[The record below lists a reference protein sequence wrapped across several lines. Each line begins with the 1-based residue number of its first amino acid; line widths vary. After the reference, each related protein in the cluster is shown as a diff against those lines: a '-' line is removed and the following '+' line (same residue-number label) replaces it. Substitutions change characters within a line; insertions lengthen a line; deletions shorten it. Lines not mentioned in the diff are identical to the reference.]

1 MPTSQTIALNQLVH
15 SKANV
20 RQTGRLEGIGE
31 LASSIAAHG
40 LRQNLNVLP
49 RADGRRFEVVAGS
62 RRLRAMQQLV
72 KTGQLPKDA
81 PIPCLV
87 LSEDDDPAEISLAE
101 NAMRSAMHPDDQ
113 FEAFRA
119 LIEDKGSSVEDVAAR
134 FGVTPAVVRQRL
146 KLANVSPKLRAL
158 FRKGEMGLE
167 HVMALAIGDDH
178 AAQEDAWRS
187 LPDWNR
193 EPASLKAALTSE
205 AVPVSDRLVRFIGVE
220 AYVAAGGAVMR
231 DLFDDEDEGFL
242 ADRALVMRLAT
253 EKLAAATAPVQAE
266 GWKWVK
272 PELIRDHGIPYQRV
286 WPVIDPDGEDA
297 DGSFAPADVARC
309 GAFLRIGHDGTL
321 LVERGYL
328 HPDDAKAEAKRDRV
342 RQADSGAPEG
352 FSAALI
358 ADLTAHRTAA
368 LRIELARNPATAL
381 AVTVHALAASLLYQ
395 GQATSCLELRAAS
408 IDLSR
413 HVAVMKDSPA
423 HEAMAEEGERWGERL
438 PGSADALL
446 EWCLD
451 QPQETLLDLLA
462 YLASLTIDA
471 VQTQGRGARHD
482 HADRLAETLALDMTK
497 WWTPGVEGFF
507 LRLPKTALIRALDE
521 AGVKGPGID
530 LASLKKGPAAV
541 RAAEKLAGT
550 GWLPEPLR
558 AKA

>member
-1 MPTSQTIALNQLVH
+1 MPTTQTIALNQLVH

-20 RQTGRLEGIGE
+20 RQTGRTDGIGE

-87 LSEDDDPAEISLAE
+87 LNEDDDAAEISLAE

-178 AAQEDAWRS
+178 ASQEDAWRS

-220 AYVAAGGAVMR
+220 AYVRPPAVPWCATCSTMR
-231 DLFDDEDEGFL
+231 TRAIL

-286 WPVIDPDGEDA
+286 WPVTDPDSEDE

-395 GQATSCLELRAAS
+395 GQATSCLDLRAAS
-408 IDLSR
+408 IDLGR
-413 HVAVMKDSPA
+413 HAAVMKDNPA
-423 HEAMAEEGERWGERL
+423 HEAMAEEGE
-438 PGSADALL
+438 A
-446 EWCLD
+446 
-451 QPQETLLDLLA
+451 
-462 YLASLTIDA
+462 
-471 VQTQGRGARHD
+471 RGATGCRAVPMPCWNGVSTSH
-482 HADRLAETLALDMTK
+482 RTPCSTCWPTL
-497 WWTPGVEGFF
+497 
-507 LRLPKTALIRALDE
+507 
-521 AGVKGPGID
+521 
-530 LASLKKGPAAV
+530 PA
-541 RAAEKLAGT
+541 
-550 GWLPEPLR
+550 
-558 AKA
+558 